1 MKSIKN
7 KFKNVFTIKKKPKSF
22 YYIDRTKL
30 ENNFNIILER
40 AELIKD
46 SDTFKKANE
55 ELILYNRWYLFDILT
70 VLVHLVFLFI
80 LPIPIIAVIALS
92 RIYYA
97 PYSLIPD
104 KYLITVYDFYFLFMF
119 ILNCFSS
126 EDIVDNFWVLPSKL
140 FYEEADI
147 HYIIF
152 GILIYWVISIM
163 DLIYYY
169 T

>member
-1 MKSIKN
+1 LKSIKN

-104 KYLITVYDFYFLFMF
+104 KYLIT
-119 ILNCFSS
+119 I